1 MSNAIDLF
9 AAFSTDADK
18 EEKGTPTLLPGCG
31 DTKWL
36 IARAGNPDYARLL
49 SSLYKRHRAVL
60 ESKGKE
66 ANAKSNEI
74 LAEVY
79 AKTILLGWEGTVI
92 YKGEK
97 LAYSEKNALMLL
109 KSNDFRALVESVAT
123 DYNTF
128 KSVTDS
134 EDLGN

>member
-1 MSNAIDLF
+1 MSNDIDLF
-9 AAFSTDADK
+9 AAFSTDPVK
-18 EEKGTPTLLPGCG
+18 EEKGTQTMLPGCG

-49 SSLYKRHRAVL
+49 SSLYRRHRAVL

-66 ANAKSNEI
+66 ANAKSNDI

-79 AKTILLGWEGTVI
+79 AKTILLGWEGTVT

-97 LAYSEKNALMLL
+97 LAYSEKNALTLL
-109 KSNDFRALVESVAT
+109 KSTDFRALVESVAT
-123 DYNTF
+123 DFNTF
-128 KSVTDS
+128 KSVSDS